1 MMNHQKR
8 EGDSQTP
15 VQQKKSGIQQMLDE
29 SATSTY
35 KDIVAI
41 IEAKIELVKIEMTE
55 KLAFIGASV
64 LLGLILVIGT
74 GYFITTL
81 ALLAGELLGYPFI
94 GYFLVSF
101 IFLLCFLFFTK
112 FRPLLLK
119 NLILKILLSVHDYT
133 K

>member
-8 EGDSQTP
+8 ESDGQAP
-15 VQQKKSGIQQMLDE
+15 IPQKKSGIQQLINE

-35 KDIVAI
+35 EDIVAI
-41 IEAKIELVKIEMTE
+41 IEAKIELIKLEMTE
-55 KLAFIGASV
+55 KLAFVGASV
-64 LLGLILVIGT
+64 LIGVILIIGT

-81 ALLAGELLGYPFI
+81 ALLAGELLGHAFL
-94 GYFLVSF
+94 GYLLVSF

-119 NLILKILLSVHDYT
+119 NLIQKILLSVHDYT

>member
-1 MMNHQKR
+1 MMNRQKR
-8 EGDSQTP
+8 EGDGQTP

-41 IEAKIELVKIEMTE
+41 IEAKIELLKIEMTE
-55 KLAFIGASV
+55 TLALVGASV
-64 LLGLILVIGT
+64 VLGVILVIGT

-81 ALLAGELLGYPFI
+81 ALLAGELLGYPFL
-94 GYFLVSF
+94 GYLLVSF
-101 IFLLCFLFFTK
+101 IFLLCFLFFTR